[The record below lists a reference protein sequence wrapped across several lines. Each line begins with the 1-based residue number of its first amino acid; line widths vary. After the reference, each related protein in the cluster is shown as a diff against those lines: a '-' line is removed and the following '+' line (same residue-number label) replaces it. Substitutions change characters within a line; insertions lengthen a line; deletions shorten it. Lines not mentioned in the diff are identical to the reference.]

1 MYRKHVGRA
10 LILALM
16 LSGATSMNAQR
27 ITRQFKNVPLK
38 TVLAEVEKELQY
50 SIIYKKD
57 EVNERKQITR
67 DFKDASLEEVLSAVL
82 DNGLSYSVQGKM
94 IVISKKEAAGSSIT
108 QQKQII
114 VKGIV
119 KDENGEPVVG
129 ANVVEKGT
137 SNGTIT
143 DMDGNFSLSISEGS
157 KLSITY
163 IGYLD
168 KDVAVSKGKTTL
180 NIQLKEDTQA
190 LDEVVVV
197 GYGSVKKRDLTGS
210 VSQISSSSIQN
221 QAVMKDPMQALQGK
235 IAGADITMGNSPGAS
250 STIVIRGYNSINA
263 GNDPL
268 IVVDDAPFGG
278 KIDEINPAEIE
289 SIDVLKDASSTAIY
303 GSRASNGV
311 IIITTKKGSG
321 SDIKVSFQTTNSIAT
336 KTKTSDMLNTDEF
349 INIVNQYG
357 TEHQKSLLG
366 DYRTNWNDEIY
377 QTAFGTDNNLSV
389 SGLALPWL
397 PFRVSTGMY
406 YQDGILKTDNT
417 KRFTGNVNLTPSFF
431 HNELRFNIGLKGT
444 YSKNRF
450 ADTDAIWAGSTLN
463 PTIPVYS
470 GNDTFGG
477 YNEAIDA
484 NGVPVT
490 GALANAVGRLNQYDS
505 TSDVYRFIGSA
516 SVDWNVR
523 WVKGLR
529 LHTTGGYDW
538 SKGKGHIYVPKEA
551 VSYYTTGGRD
561 YTYGPQKNYNKLL
574 TIYANYHNDFDAI
587 HSGIDVTVGYDYQFW
602 KYTTPFYAIL
612 SADGVQ
618 QSTSAATDQ
627 RHSLMSYYGRLN
639 YTFMDR
645 YLLTATMRRD
655 GSSRFASDNRWGTF
669 PSVALAWRVSQEHF
683 FEPLRTVMNDVK
695 LRVSYGIT
703 GQQDG
708 ITNYGYIPVY
718 TPGLDGAQYLFGGNP
733 IYTYRP
739 EAYNPELKWE
749 TTKSW
754 NYGIDLAFLEN
765 RFTFS
770 ADFYTRKTENLLATV
785 PMPAGTNFDK
795 LMLQNVG
802 NVDSKGL
809 ELSVTGHII
818 NTKNWS
824 WTASANAAWQKVRI
838 KNLTL
843 TPGAPSPDTEV
854 GPWIDAYQMQ
864 VFSTDYA
871 PYSFY
876 LYKQLYDAETGQP
889 IEGLYADLDGDGEIT
904 NKDRYHHHSPAPDW
918 ILGFSTSLRYKKWT
932 LSTSLRANIG
942 GYIFNG
948 MAMNTGAWETMSYND
963 YQLNNLNRSFLDTRF
978 TKRQFLSDHYLENAS
993 FLKMDNLQLSYDFGR
1008 IYKTIGL
1015 HASAMVQNVFTVTK
1029 YKGVDPETANGVDTS
1044 VYPRP
1049 RTYSI
1054 TIGLNF

>member
-1 MYRKHVGRA
+1 MNCNILNLRHLTVL
-10 LILALM
+10 LILCTAFLG
-16 LSGATSMNAQR
+16 GAIPAFAQQGDKKMTGQVIDENKEPMIGVSILIVGTSTGTVTDFDGNY
-27 ITRQFKNVPLK
+27 TLNVPK
-38 TVLAEVEKELQY
+38 DSKELQFSY
-50 SIIYKKD
+50 VGYETKVITIP
-57 EVNERKQITR
+57 VNSNVLNVQMKSDSQ
-67 DFKDASLEEVLSAVL
+67 VLSDV
-82 DNGLSYSVQGKM
+82 
-94 IVISKKEAAGSSIT
+94 VI
-108 QQKQII
+108 
-114 VKGIV
+114 
-119 KDENGEPVVG
+119 
-129 ANVVEKGT
+129 
-137 SNGTIT
+137 
-143 DMDGNFSLSISEGS
+143 
-157 KLSITY
+157 
-163 IGYLD
+163 IGY
-168 KDVAVSKGKTTL
+168 G
-180 NIQLKEDTQA
+180 TQRK
-190 LDEVVVV
+190 
-197 GYGSVKKRDLTGS
+197 SDLTGS
-210 VSQISSSSIQN
+210 VASVGTKDFNKGMVSSPEELVN
-221 QAVMKDPMQALQGK
+221 GK
-235 IAGADITMGNSPGAS
+235 IAGVQIVNGGGSPTSVSTIRIRGGAS
-250 STIVIRGYNSINA
+250 LNA
-263 GNDPL
+263 SNDPL
-268 IVVDDAPFGG
+268 IVLDGVPMEVGG
-278 KIDEINPAEIE
+278 SISGGGNFLSLINPNDIE
-289 SIDVLKDASSTAIY
+289 SMTVLKDASSTAIY

-516 SVDWNVR
+516 SVDWNVK

-587 HSGIDVTVGYDYQFW
+587 HSGIDVTAGYDYQFW

-754 NYGIDLAFLEN
+754 NYGIDLAFLE
-765 RFTFS
+765 
-770 ADFYTRKTENLLATV
+770 Y
-785 PMPAGTNFDK
+785 
-795 LMLQNVG
+795 
-802 NVDSKGL
+802 
-809 ELSVTGHII
+809 
-818 NTKNWS
+818 
-824 WTASANAAWQKVRI
+824 
-838 KNLTL
+838 
-843 TPGAPSPDTEV
+843 
-854 GPWIDAYQMQ
+854 
-864 VFSTDYA
+864 
-871 PYSFY
+871 
-876 LYKQLYDAETGQP
+876 
-889 IEGLYADLDGDGEIT
+889 
-904 NKDRYHHHSPAPDW
+904 
-918 ILGFSTSLRYKKWT
+918 
-932 LSTSLRANIG
+932 
-942 GYIFNG
+942 
-948 MAMNTGAWETMSYND
+948 
-963 YQLNNLNRSFLDTRF
+963 
-978 TKRQFLSDHYLENAS
+978 
-993 FLKMDNLQLSYDFGR
+993 
-1008 IYKTIGL
+1008 
-1015 HASAMVQNVFTVTK
+1015 
-1029 YKGVDPETANGVDTS
+1029 
-1044 VYPRP
+1044 
-1049 RTYSI
+1049 
-1054 TIGLNF
+1054 

>member
-1 MYRKHVGRA
+1 MNCNILNLRHLTVL
-10 LILALM
+10 LILCTAFLG
-16 LSGATSMNAQR
+16 GAIPAFAQQGDKKMTGQVIDENKEPMIGVSILIVGTSTGTVTDFDGNY
-27 ITRQFKNVPLK
+27 TLNVPK
-38 TVLAEVEKELQY
+38 DSKELQFSY
-50 SIIYKKD
+50 VGYETKVITIP
-57 EVNERKQITR
+57 VNSNVLNVQMKSDSQ
-67 DFKDASLEEVLSAVL
+67 VLSDV
-82 DNGLSYSVQGKM
+82 
-94 IVISKKEAAGSSIT
+94 VI
-108 QQKQII
+108 
-114 VKGIV
+114 
-119 KDENGEPVVG
+119 
-129 ANVVEKGT
+129 
-137 SNGTIT
+137 
-143 DMDGNFSLSISEGS
+143 
-157 KLSITY
+157 
-163 IGYLD
+163 IGY
-168 KDVAVSKGKTTL
+168 G
-180 NIQLKEDTQA
+180 TQRK
-190 LDEVVVV
+190 
-197 GYGSVKKRDLTGS
+197 SDLTGS
-210 VSQISSSSIQN
+210 VASVGTKDFNKGMVSSPEELVN
-221 QAVMKDPMQALQGK
+221 GK
-235 IAGADITMGNSPGAS
+235 IAGVQIVNGGGSPTSVSTIRIRGGAS
-250 STIVIRGYNSINA
+250 LNA
-263 GNDPL
+263 SNDPL
-268 IVVDDAPFGG
+268 IVLDGVPMEVGG
-278 KIDEINPAEIE
+278 SISGGGNFLSLINPNDIE
-289 SIDVLKDASSTAIY
+289 SMTVLKDASSTAIY

-516 SVDWNVR
+516 SVDWNVK

-551 VSYYTTGGRD
+551 VSYYTTSGRD

-587 HSGIDVTVGYDYQFW
+587 HSGIDVTAGYDYQFW

-824 WTASANAAWQKVRI
+824 
-838 KNLTL
+838 
-843 TPGAPSPDTEV
+843 
-854 GPWIDAYQMQ
+854 
-864 VFSTDYA
+864 
-871 PYSFY
+871 
-876 LYKQLYDAETGQP
+876 
-889 IEGLYADLDGDGEIT
+889 
-904 NKDRYHHHSPAPDW
+904 
-918 ILGFSTSLRYKKWT
+918 
-932 LSTSLRANIG
+932 
-942 GYIFNG
+942 
-948 MAMNTGAWETMSYND
+948 
-963 YQLNNLNRSFLDTRF
+963 
-978 TKRQFLSDHYLENAS
+978 
-993 FLKMDNLQLSYDFGR
+993 
-1008 IYKTIGL
+1008 
-1015 HASAMVQNVFTVTK
+1015 
-1029 YKGVDPETANGVDTS
+1029 
-1044 VYPRP
+1044 
-1049 RTYSI
+1049 
-1054 TIGLNF
+1054 

>member
-1 MYRKHVGRA
+1 
-10 LILALM
+10 
-16 LSGATSMNAQR
+16 
-27 ITRQFKNVPLK
+27 
-38 TVLAEVEKELQY
+38 
-50 SIIYKKD
+50 
-57 EVNERKQITR
+57 
-67 DFKDASLEEVLSAVL
+67 
-82 DNGLSYSVQGKM
+82 
-94 IVISKKEAAGSSIT
+94 
-108 QQKQII
+108 
-114 VKGIV
+114 
-119 KDENGEPVVG
+119 
-129 ANVVEKGT
+129 
-137 SNGTIT
+137 
-143 DMDGNFSLSISEGS
+143 
-157 KLSITY
+157 
-163 IGYLD
+163 
-168 KDVAVSKGKTTL
+168 
-180 NIQLKEDTQA
+180 
-190 LDEVVVV
+190 
-197 GYGSVKKRDLTGS
+197 
-210 VSQISSSSIQN
+210 
-221 QAVMKDPMQALQGK
+221 
-235 IAGADITMGNSPGAS
+235 
-250 STIVIRGYNSINA
+250 
-263 GNDPL
+263 
-268 IVVDDAPFGG
+268 
-278 KIDEINPAEIE
+278 
-289 SIDVLKDASSTAIY
+289 
-303 GSRASNGV
+303 
-311 IIITTKKGSG
+311 
-321 SDIKVSFQTTNSIAT
+321 
-336 KTKTSDMLNTDEF
+336 
-349 INIVNQYG
+349 
-357 TEHQKSLLG
+357 
-366 DYRTNWNDEIY
+366 
-377 QTAFGTDNNLSV
+377 
-389 SGLALPWL
+389 
-397 PFRVSTGMY
+397 MY

-516 SVDWNVR
+516 SVDWNVK

-587 HSGIDVTVGYDYQFW
+587 HSGIDVTAGYDYQFW

-824 WTASANAAWQKVRI
+824 
-838 KNLTL
+838 
-843 TPGAPSPDTEV
+843 
-854 GPWIDAYQMQ
+854 
-864 VFSTDYA
+864 
-871 PYSFY
+871 
-876 LYKQLYDAETGQP
+876 
-889 IEGLYADLDGDGEIT
+889 
-904 NKDRYHHHSPAPDW
+904 
-918 ILGFSTSLRYKKWT
+918 
-932 LSTSLRANIG
+932 
-942 GYIFNG
+942 
-948 MAMNTGAWETMSYND
+948 
-963 YQLNNLNRSFLDTRF
+963 
-978 TKRQFLSDHYLENAS
+978 
-993 FLKMDNLQLSYDFGR
+993 
-1008 IYKTIGL
+1008 
-1015 HASAMVQNVFTVTK
+1015 
-1029 YKGVDPETANGVDTS
+1029 
-1044 VYPRP
+1044 
-1049 RTYSI
+1049 
-1054 TIGLNF
+1054 

>member
-1 MYRKHVGRA
+1 MNCNILNLRHLTVL
-10 LILALM
+10 LILCTAFLG
-16 LSGATSMNAQR
+16 GAIPAFAQQGGKKMTGQVIDENKEPMIGVSILIVGTSTGTVTDFDGNY
-27 ITRQFKNVPLK
+27 TLNVPK
-38 TVLAEVEKELQY
+38 DSKELQFSY
-50 SIIYKKD
+50 VGYETKVITIP
-57 EVNERKQITR
+57 VNSNVLNVQMKSDSQ
-67 DFKDASLEEVLSAVL
+67 VLSDV
-82 DNGLSYSVQGKM
+82 
-94 IVISKKEAAGSSIT
+94 VI
-108 QQKQII
+108 
-114 VKGIV
+114 
-119 KDENGEPVVG
+119 
-129 ANVVEKGT
+129 
-137 SNGTIT
+137 
-143 DMDGNFSLSISEGS
+143 
-157 KLSITY
+157 
-163 IGYLD
+163 IGY
-168 KDVAVSKGKTTL
+168 G
-180 NIQLKEDTQA
+180 TQRK
-190 LDEVVVV
+190 
-197 GYGSVKKRDLTGS
+197 SDLTGS
-210 VSQISSSSIQN
+210 VASVGTKDFNKGMVSSPEELVN
-221 QAVMKDPMQALQGK
+221 GK
-235 IAGADITMGNSPGAS
+235 IAGVQIVNGGGSPTSVSTIRIRGGAS
-250 STIVIRGYNSINA
+250 LNA
-263 GNDPL
+263 SNDPL
-268 IVVDDAPFGG
+268 IVLDEVPMEVGG
-278 KIDEINPAEIE
+278 SISGGGNFLSLINPNDIE
-289 SIDVLKDASSTAIY
+289 SMTVLKDASSTAIY

-366 DYRTNWNDEIY
+366 NYRTNWNDEIY

-417 KRFTGNVNLTPSFF
+417 KRFTGNINLTPSFF

-824 WTASANAAWQKVRI
+824 WTASANAAWQK
-838 KNLTL
+838 
-843 TPGAPSPDTEV
+843 
-854 GPWIDAYQMQ
+854 
-864 VFSTDYA
+864 
-871 PYSFY
+871 
-876 LYKQLYDAETGQP
+876 
-889 IEGLYADLDGDGEIT
+889 
-904 NKDRYHHHSPAPDW
+904 
-918 ILGFSTSLRYKKWT
+918 
-932 LSTSLRANIG
+932 
-942 GYIFNG
+942 
-948 MAMNTGAWETMSYND
+948 
-963 YQLNNLNRSFLDTRF
+963 
-978 TKRQFLSDHYLENAS
+978 
-993 FLKMDNLQLSYDFGR
+993 
-1008 IYKTIGL
+1008 
-1015 HASAMVQNVFTVTK
+1015 
-1029 YKGVDPETANGVDTS
+1029 
-1044 VYPRP
+1044 
-1049 RTYSI
+1049 
-1054 TIGLNF
+1054 